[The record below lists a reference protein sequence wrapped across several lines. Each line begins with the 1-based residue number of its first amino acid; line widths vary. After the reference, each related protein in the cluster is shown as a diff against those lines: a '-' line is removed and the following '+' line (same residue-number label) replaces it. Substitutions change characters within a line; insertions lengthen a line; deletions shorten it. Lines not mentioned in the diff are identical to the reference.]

1 MCESHKVIFKLS
13 AEIRARKNGIK
24 TQVQNITQLCLP
36 LADKNS
42 SKTIQKKK
50 LQLETDRLATELHF
64 TVQRANELFS
74 SDIWNITY

>member
-24 TQVQNITQLCLP
+24 TQVQNITQLCSP

-50 LQLETDRLATELHF
+50 LHLETDRLATELHF